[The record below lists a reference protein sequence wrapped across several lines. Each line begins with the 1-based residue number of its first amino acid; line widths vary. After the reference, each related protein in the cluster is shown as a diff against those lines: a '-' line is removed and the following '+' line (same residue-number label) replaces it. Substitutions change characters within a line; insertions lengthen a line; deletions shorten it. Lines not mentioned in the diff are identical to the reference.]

1 MNAPATVPPLAEDDH
16 VLGNRS
22 ARVTIIE
29 YGDFECPNCK
39 QAEAMVKRLL
49 LRHSDDVCLAFRHF
63 PLVGVHVYAL
73 LAAQAVE
80 VAAENQRFWEMH
92 DLLFEHQD
100 LLDMP
105 HLQIF
110 AAQLGLDT
118 KAFTKAVE
126 GGGYLERV
134 KSQMSGADLC
144 GVRATPTFFVNGELQ
159 DVSFGLTRLYDRVEA
174 LLR

>member
-1 MNAPATVPPLAEDDH
+1 MNAPTAVPALEETDH
-16 VLGNRS
+16 VLGNRN

-49 LRHSDDVCLAFRHF
+49 ERHGDEVCLAFRHF
-63 PLVGVHVYAL
+63 PLIGVHVYAM

-80 VAAENQRFWEMH
+80 IAADHERFWEMH

-105 HLQIF
+105 HLRTF
-110 AAQLGLDT
+110 AVQVGLDPT
-118 KAFTKAVE
+118 SFTSAIE
-126 GGGYLERV
+126 AGSYLERIN
-134 KSQMSGADLC
+134 SQISGANLC
-144 GVRATPTFFVNGELQ
+144 GVRATPTFFVNGALQ
-159 DVSFGLTRLYDRVEA
+159 DVSFGLARLHERVEA